1 MLQALRSYGIHRN
14 IIFTWWYKLHHAQSA
29 GQNTCFSVT
38 CLTFLI
44 CTSLTSTLCSAPEQT
59 DWAHDIIGN
68 STITRIQ
75 KPLLVRTDRE
85 TLEYFME
92 HVEELTKHG
101 KDFKKKD
108 LILEVKG
115 NGRYGIQMPS
125 KNITGEFALVER
137 QPNKVTYLGHGNAK
151 VFFNFSGSIVLE
163 VEYTTQNDESGHYE
177 MVNTSAHL
185 KFDNTFLGLIAKAA
199 SPVLNPR
206 LDKLITKLAMKTKKV
221 VEAAYENKQG
231 IKR

>member
-1 MLQALRSYGIHRN
+1 
-14 IIFTWWYKLHHAQSA
+14 
-29 GQNTCFSVT
+29 
-38 CLTFLI
+38 
-44 CTSLTSTLCSAPEQT
+44 
-59 DWAHDIIGN
+59 
-68 STITRIQ
+68 
-75 KPLLVRTDRE
+75 
-85 TLEYFME
+85 ME

-206 LDKLITKLAMKTKKV
+206 LDKLITKLATKTKKV
-221 VEAAYENKQG
+221 VESAYENKQG